1 MFGLL
6 TRTKRYEHGTKRLFI
21 YLKEKFYDQFL
32 ERKRQDKKIRFVS
45 DDLEHY
51 MKGYKKYF
59 YNVAE
64 IDHGVPI
71 ACRKYGYEHNNN
83 VAERD
88 NQRVKQR
95 YKVMRNFLYIKSA
108 NVILDFLDIYYNF
121 VDEVKLKREKKGKT
135 PAQRAGIELNLGKKY
150 KLLRLIKKAYAED

>member
-1 MFGLL
+1 
-6 TRTKRYEHGTKRLFI
+6 
-21 YLKEKFYDQFL
+21 
-32 ERKRQDKKIRFVS
+32 
-45 DDLEHY
+45 

>member
-1 MFGLL
+1 L
-6 TRTKRYEHGTKRLFI
+6 TRTKKYEYAAKKLFS

-32 ERKRQDKKIRFVS
+32 ERKKQGKKIKFVS

-64 IDHGVPI
+64 IEHGVPI

-95 YKVMRNFLYIKSA
+95 YKVMRNFLYVKSA
-108 NVILDFLDIYYNF
+108 NLILDFFDIHYNF
-121 VDEVKLKREKKGKT
+121 IDETKLKGEKKSKT

-150 KLLRLIKKAYAED
+150 KLLELIKKSYAED